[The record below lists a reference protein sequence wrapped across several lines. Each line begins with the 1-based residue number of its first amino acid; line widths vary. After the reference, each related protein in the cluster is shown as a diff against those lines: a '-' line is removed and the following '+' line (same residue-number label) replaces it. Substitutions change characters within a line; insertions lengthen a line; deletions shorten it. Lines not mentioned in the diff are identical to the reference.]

1 MKKKKIYDRLL
12 ILNHVEFSDHRL
24 FLFEYFLFY
33 FCCSQHEDPGFFL
46 NVWIRFNMFQHESN
60 QNVNLLKLVN
70 SIKTLRFKEMV
81 SSIKKIRLFWESL
94 K

>member
-1 MKKKKIYDRLL
+1 MLVLKKKKIYDRLL

-60 QNVNLLKLVN
+60 QNVNL
-70 SIKTLRFKEMV
+70 FK
-81 SSIKKIRLFWESL
+81 IGKFN
-94 K
+94 